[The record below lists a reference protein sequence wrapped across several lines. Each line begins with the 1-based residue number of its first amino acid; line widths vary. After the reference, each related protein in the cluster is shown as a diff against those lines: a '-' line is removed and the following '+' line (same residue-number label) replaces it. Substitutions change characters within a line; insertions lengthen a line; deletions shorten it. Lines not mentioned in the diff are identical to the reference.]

1 MSEKTIAIKA
11 QKVEEIA
18 DQFKNAAS
26 AVVVDARGLTVAQS
40 TELRHQLR
48 EEGIVLEVIK
58 NRTGIKTF

>member
-48 EEGIVLEVIK
+48 E
-58 NRTGIKTF
+58 